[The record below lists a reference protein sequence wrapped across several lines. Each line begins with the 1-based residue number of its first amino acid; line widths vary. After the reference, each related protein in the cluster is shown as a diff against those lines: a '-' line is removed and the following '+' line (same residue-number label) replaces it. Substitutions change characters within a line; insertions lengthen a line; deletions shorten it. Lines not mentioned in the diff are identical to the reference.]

1 MKYSGGNLNEARK
14 RWWCVVDA
22 RRCFLVNLA
31 SKIRDFHDL
40 QTHWNCMRNL
50 TGTLE
55 RISTTRSNGIVGSES
70 PGETEEEDSD
80 GEFRVPVEEFKYC
93 LLVEVVL
100 TALFFVICFAL
111 SFLTLTFFFLTN
123 IFSFSLVTLLYFTL
137 FTLPNKKIFY
147 SFCPLFVL

>member
-93 LLVEVVL
+93 LL